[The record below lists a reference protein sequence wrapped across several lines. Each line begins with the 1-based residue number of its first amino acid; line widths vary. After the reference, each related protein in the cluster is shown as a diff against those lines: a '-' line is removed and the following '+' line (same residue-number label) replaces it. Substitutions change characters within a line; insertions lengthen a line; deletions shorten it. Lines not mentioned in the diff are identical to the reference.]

1 MCRHNIGSFFMLEV
15 RFNFKW
21 LNKEKTF
28 LGKSSRFPELFF
40 KDHLEKNTEKSGS
53 LKQKNK
59 TKKLGVAQVF

>member
-28 LGKSSRFPELFF
+28 LGKSSRFPELLF

-53 LKQKNK
+53 LKQKKK